1 MITDKIKALFQFIEY
16 LHSNIEN
23 FNQYNDLI
31 KELESLNKV
40 RSNLKPEQNYKDKL
54 QYNKVQ
60 AEIENKFKTLQH
72 NTANLIKAKAKELN
86 VCNFDN
92 EPTYSFSGIEDEI
105 EQLKEDFSKDNLPE
119 IFKRKQQYI
128 EYRERTHK
136 TFLSLQPFFD
146 KLDEITK
153 SLFDYFKDTDRNEF
167 EAFEIKAIPVNS
179 IAEATQ
185 GFKKGQTKFTLPSSF
200 LFNTSIK
207 EQPQNEAL
215 PPQPI
220 DKKQNRTKQV
230 ISETFENMD
239 KKGWK
244 YAFTSE
250 QDYNLFTDLLTNFFE
265 YKDYSIPET
274 PIQLKRDCKT
284 KVAKALGEIHK
295 ELSNENKLTTDTNY
309 FNLIRVLSPF
319 ESEKQNDL
327 YKALTR

>member
-1 MITDKIKALFQFIEY
+1 MNTPKIKALFQFIEY

-23 FNQYNDLI
+23 FNQYNGLI
-31 KELESLNKV
+31 IELEQLDIIRNE
-40 RSNLKPEQNYKDKL
+40 LKPEQNYKDKQ
-54 QYNKVQ
+54 QYIKVQ
-60 AEIENKFKTLQH
+60 AELENKFKTLQD

-86 VCNFDN
+86 VCSFEN
-92 EPTYSFSGIEDEI
+92 EPIYSFNGVEAEI
-105 EQLKEDFSKDNLPE
+105 RQLKDNFSNEDLTE
-119 IFKRKQQYI
+119 IFKRKSQYL
-128 EYRERTHK
+128 EYRSQTHG
-136 TFLSLQPFFD
+136 TFLSLKFFFD

-153 SLFDYFKDTDRNEF
+153 SLFDYFKDTNRNEF

-179 IAEATQ
+179 IAEAIQ
-185 GFKKGQTKFTLPSSF
+185 GFKKGQTKFTLPANF
-200 LFNTSIK
+200 LFNTSTS
-207 EQPQNEAL
+207 EAL

-220 DKKQNRTKQV
+220 DKEQNRTKNV
-230 ISETFENMD
+230 IAATFENID
-239 KKGWK
+239 KKGWA

-274 PIQLKRDCKT
+274 PIQLKRGCKT

-309 FNLIRVLSPF
+309 FNLVRVLSHF